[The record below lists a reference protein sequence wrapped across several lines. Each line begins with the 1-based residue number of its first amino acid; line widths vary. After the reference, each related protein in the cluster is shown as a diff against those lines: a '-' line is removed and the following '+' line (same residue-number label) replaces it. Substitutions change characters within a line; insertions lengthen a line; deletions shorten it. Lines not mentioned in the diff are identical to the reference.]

1 MPLCSYTAQAHKEH
15 IRAHERQLAARSLY
29 GKLYASLDA
38 HGGTAACVYN
48 MASAMNKLDN
58 VSIFTYNTLHYKTVI
73 SSIGTDIFCI

>member
-1 MPLCSYTAQAHKEH
+1 MCTQAHKEH

-29 GKLYASLDA
+29 GKLYASLEA

-58 VSIFTYNTLHYKTVI
+58 VSTTRLMFIIHETHQ
-73 SSIGTDIFCI
+73 